1 MKNEYAK
8 KLQIK
13 KQLDRHVTMQL
24 MADAAMI
31 AAHKVFGAGQKRCTE
46 FHRELCNTYEE
57 MAKICAEDT
66 KDMEY
71 TKSVVDRKLKEIFG
85 DSVQPW
91 DERYSL

>member
-1 MKNEYAK
+1 MKNAYAE
-8 KLQIK
+8 KLRQK
-13 KQLDRHVTMQL
+13 RELERHVTRQL

-31 AAHKVFGAGQKRCTE
+31 AAAKVFHAGEKRCTE
-46 FHRELCNTYEE
+46 FHRELCKTYED

-71 TKSVVDRKLKEIFG
+71 TKSVVDRKLREIFG

-91 DERYSL
+91 DERYCL